1 MSSRRKARGIAV
13 ARGMR
18 HRRKGGC
25 VAAPSNLDRTHQD
38 TLASRGDAMLEHLIE
53 LNYSATTVRGMKWA
67 LRVFLEWAQERE
79 LRRPDQVTKPILE
92 SYQRWLFRYRT
103 TQGKPLSVSSQLRY
117 LGVVQRLFAWLC
129 RNNWI
134 IANPAADLELP
145 RKQRRFLP
153 RALSQEEVWKLLALP
168 DISDPLGVRDRAI
181 LELFY
186 STGLRRSEVVKLDLQ
201 EIVPLGERTLAW
213 IERYREQ
220 ARPLLEIS
228 SQEQAL
234 FLTGF
239 GGRYNPEWLTIWLRK
254 LLDQIGV
261 TKEGSCHLLRH
272 SCATHMLEG
281 GADIRYIQQM
291 LGHNSLETTQI
302 YTQVDIRQLSEVHAR
317 THPAAKLPSTTES
330 ATE

>member
-1 MSSRRKARGIAV
+1 M
-13 ARGMR
+13 
-18 HRRKGGC
+18 
-25 VAAPSNLDRTHQD
+25 
-38 TLASRGDAMLEHLIE
+38 
-53 LNYSATTVRGMKWA
+53 
-67 LRVFLEWAQERE
+67 
-79 LRRPDQVTKPILE
+79 
-92 SYQRWLFRYRT
+92 
-103 TQGKPLSVSSQLRY
+103 
-117 LGVVQRLFAWLC
+117 
-129 RNNWI
+129 
-134 IANPAADLELP
+134 
-145 RKQRRFLP
+145 
-153 RALSQEEVWKLLALP
+153 
-168 DISDPLGVRDRAI
+168 
-181 LELFY
+181 
-186 STGLRRSEVVKLDLQ
+186 VKLDLQ
-201 EIVPLGERTLAW
+201 DIDAARRVLLVRQGKCDKDRFVPLGERTLAW

-220 ARPLLEIS
+220 ARPQLEIS

-281 GADIRYIQQM
+281 GADIRFIQQM

-317 THPAAKLPSTTES
+317 THPAANLPS